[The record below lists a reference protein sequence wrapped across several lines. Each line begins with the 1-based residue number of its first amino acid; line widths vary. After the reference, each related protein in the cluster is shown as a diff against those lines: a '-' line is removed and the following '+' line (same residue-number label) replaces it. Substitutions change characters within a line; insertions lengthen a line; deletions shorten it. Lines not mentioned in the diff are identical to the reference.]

1 MPYLSYDE
9 FKAYPLGVEIS
20 EQEFETLR
28 FYAEATI
35 DGLVNRP
42 IDASCVPDGVK
53 RAAAMQI
60 AYLAMQGGADAAL
73 GGAAQSE
80 TIGSYS
86 YSVSTGGSVKAG
98 SLSPMAREALLPT
111 GLLYAGVR
119 RVCRW

>member
-1 MPYLSYDE
+1 MPYLTYEE
-9 FKAYPLGVEIS
+9 FKAFPLGVEIS
-20 EQEFETLR
+20 EGEFETLR
-28 FYAEATI
+28 FYAEAAI
-35 DGLVNRP
+35 DAAAARP
-42 IDASCVPDGVK
+42 IDAGCVPDGVK
-53 RAAAMQI
+53 RADALQI

-86 YSVSTGGSVKAG
+86 YSISAGSGGRAG